1 MMSTSSS
8 KFNLDLVREK
18 TFVQLHRTI
27 KLNERFVTGK
37 ITLLFITILFSCV
50 EPYNP
55 PALDEVVDLL
65 VVDGFINASDNS
77 AHVRLSKATPL
88 NEDHAG
94 VPETNATVAIE
105 DGQGNSFLLNENP
118 AGSYTI
124 LDVPFLFSEKYRVVI
139 ATKNGKYYSSDFIE
153 LTHTPPID
161 SVNWKS
167 GIQHHGI
174 DIMVNTH
181 DDTNTTHYY
190 QWTFEETWEY
200 TSNYPTAFRIQGGVV
215 LPIEENL
222 YHCWLSENSNEIL
235 IGSTVQLSADIISEF
250 RLLSIPVPSLRLSH
264 RYSMLVK
271 QRALSKEAYDFYNQ
285 LKKSTESLG
294 GLFDP
299 MPAQVLGNL
308 HSDDRNEPVLGY
320 FSGGEITEKRIFI
333 RFTDLPPDLLELPR
347 YSCPVD
353 SITLAEVKNISNI
366 ILINSYGSPAIL
378 GYTTA
383 HDRNCMDCRDEGGTI
398 MRPDFW

>member
-1 MMSTSSS
+1 M
-8 KFNLDLVREK
+8 NRK
-18 TFVQLHRTI
+18 THIDQQHRPET
-27 KLNERFVTGK
+27 LNRK
-37 ITLLFITILFSCV
+37 LFIGVIILCFITFLSRCV

-65 VVDGFINASDNS
+65 VVDGLINASDNT
-77 AHVRLSKATPL
+77 AFVRLSKATAL
-88 NEDHAG
+88 DENSAG

-105 DGQGNSFLLNENP
+105 DDQGNSFILNEN
-118 AGSYTI
+118 
-124 LDVPFLFSEKYRVVI
+124 VPGGYSLVNEQFSFSKRYRVVI
-139 ATKNGKYYSSDFIE
+139 ATLNSKHYYSDFIE

-161 SVNWKS
+161 SINWKP

-174 DIMVNTH
+174 DIQVNTH
-181 DDTNTTHYY
+181 DHSNMTHYY

-200 TSNYPTAFRIQGGVV
+200 TSNFPTAFRIQNGVV
-215 LPIEENL
+215 IPIEENL

-235 IGSTVQLSADIISEF
+235 VASTVQLSADVIREF

-271 QRALSKEAYDFYNQ
+271 QRALSKDAYDFYTQ

-308 HSDDRNEPVLGY
+308 HSDNANEPVLGY

-353 SITLAEVKNISNI
+353 SISLAEVKNTSNI
-366 ILINSYGSPAIL
+366 ILINSYGSPGIL

-398 MRPDFW
+398 LRPDFW